1 MYNDYKEVVTV
12 EELADIFKMGLWWTT
27 YRLIH
32 EGEIVVF
39 PIDPIELRE
48 KKLLQI
54 LLLKISRRRVDYL

>member
-12 EELADIFKMGLWWTT
+12 EELADIFKMGLRTT